1 MEMSQKEQPVEI
13 IKIASL
19 ALRFNSFPSNIHQ
32 GTMNGYGVFHT
43 KENFQVCRL
52 KTSTETN
59 ALCHLK

>member
-1 MEMSQKEQPVEI
+1 MSQKEWPLEV

-19 ALRFNSFPSNIHQ
+19 GLRFNSFPSNIHQ
-32 GTMNGYGVFHT
+32 GTMNGYGIFHT

-52 KTSTETN
+52 KTSIETN